1 MVNGLIGKKIGMSQ
15 VFDENGK
22 LIPVTLIK
30 AGPCVVVQV
39 KTRERDNYEAVQ
51 LGLVE
56 NVNPKNIKKP
66 IKGHLEKAGVGAV
79 RVLKEFQ
86 PAGDEEV
93 KPGQKI
99 TVEIFEGV
107 EKVNITG
114 KSKGKGFQGVVKRHG
129 FGGGRATHGS
139 MFHRAPGSIGQCAYP
154 SRVFPG
160 KRLPGHMGNKK
171 VTVKGLKVVG
181 IDKEN
186 NLLIV
191 KGAVPGSRGGY
202 LYIKKA

>member
-15 VFDENGK
+15 VFDENGR

-39 KTRERDNYEAVQ
+39 KTKDRDDYEAVQ

-56 NVNPKNIKKP
+56 NINPKNIKKP
-66 IKGHLEKAGVGAV
+66 IKGHLEKAGVGTV
-79 RVLKEFQ
+79 RVLREFK
-86 PAGDEEV
+86 PDGEV
-93 KPGQKI
+93 EPGQKV

-114 KSKGKGFQGVVKRHG
+114 KSKGKGFQGVIKRHG

-139 MFHRAPGSIGQCAYP
+139 MFHRAPGSIGQCAWP

-160 KRLPGHMGNKK
+160 KKLPGQMGNKK

-191 KGAVPGSRGGY
+191 KGAVPGSRGSY
-202 LYIKKA
+202 VFINKA